1 MSSKST
7 LFKTSKAKQTKGPSS
22 TPSTTLRKKVL
33 MQNAASTQKEE
44 PMAQSFV
51 DVRTPNFESEL
62 TFMVQSSPTISKPS
76 VITQETQAENADP
89 DDNSSATM
97 DMEAELDILEPATDK
112 ANGNGYE
119 IEEKLTNIS
128 SQAYEAIQHIK
139 DLHSA
144 FERIMNREQTHVTQ
158 PQVLEYKN
166 SFLESQLNSI
176 SILVT
181 ETKHL
186 IKELQSRPNVIK
198 QTEEV
203 QSEQTKIITDTL
215 TQQINKMIIEL
226 NDIKELELSQIACQ
240 GNPGIGAELIMVE
253 IREKLSEI
261 LNQCCGTATSTNTP
275 ATNIAEGI
283 ISKKTDRKADIIKES
298 TPPGAPTRSYAE
310 VLARPHF
317 ALIVESADPRHTSDD
332 VAKTVKSHVDVV
344 ELGLGVNNV
353 RKIKNQKII
362 ISCDS
367 EDDRSKLQEA
377 IKNSDQKL
385 TAAKTVS
392 KQPLLKL
399 VGVIND
405 LDNSKIADAK
415 IDNRSKPVKSAV
427 VVIDPNIL
435 IIEDSKFITENTVGV
450 IIVNKNNSIGL
461 ISIYWE
467 DYENIENYIQQL
479 NTIIK
484 NMNTPFIIIGG
495 DCNCNS
501 QWWGCDNEDARGI
514 LLSEF
519 LAEASLEIINEGR
532 TPTFYT
538 IRQGA
543 ECKSIVDITVCS
555 VPTMTKIL
563 NWTVNPNIVTT
574 SDHRAITFDI
584 CIGPEETRKGI
595 RKSTRIYNSTKA
607 DWNRFNKELIT
618 NLENEGLNTKEVTHI
633 QTGKYLEDAIL
644 KLNKCITKA
653 CDKSMPKLT
662 NTKFIKKIKWWNNEL
677 DLKKKKVIRLRR
689 KIRHAN
695 ENRKPYII
703 DDYLRALSDYKETI
717 LRTKTNSWKEYCTGQ
732 SRETMWDKF
741 YRISKLTDFHLNEEM
756 LKDSDGN
763 ILDPFQSADLLAN
776 TFYPAD
782 NIDNDTEYH
791 TRIREDTNTIESQIK
806 MIKQSTE
813 FTPFTTY
820 EISTVIENI
829 RPSKA
834 PGLDGFTADICN
846 ASKNSIEPDS

>member
-1 MSSKST
+1 MDGA
-7 LFKTSKAKQTKGPSS
+7 LKTI
-22 TPSTTLRKKVL
+22 
-33 MQNAASTQKEE
+33 QNIQKE
-44 PMAQSFV
+44 
-51 DVRTPNFESEL
+51 L
-62 TFMVQSSPTISKPS
+62 HISNAKP
-76 VITQETQAENADP
+76 
-89 DDNSSATM
+89 
-97 DMEAELDILEPATDK
+97 ILKPATDK

-128 SQAYEAIQHIK
+128 SQANETIQHIK

-158 PQVLEYKN
+158 PQVPEYKN

-181 ETKHL
+181 ETKNL

-240 GNPGIGAELIMVE
+240 GNPGIGAELMMVE

-275 ATNIAEGI
+275 VTNIAEGI
-283 ISKKTDRKADIIKES
+283 ISIKTDRKADIIKES
-298 TPPGAPTRSYAE
+298 TTPGAPTRSYAE

-405 LDNSKIADAK
+405 LDNSKIADACNLGRGLVATQECLQNATRNK
-415 IDNRSKPVKSAV
+415 TSIALLQEPHVGASGNVNISYKTVQKTDNRSKPVKSAV

-435 IIEDSKFITENTVGV
+435 IIEDSKFITENIVGV
-450 IIVNKNNSIGL
+450 IIVSKNNNIGL

-538 IRQGA
+538 IRQGV

-618 NLENEGLNTKEVTHI
+618 NLENKGLNTKEVTHI

-644 KLNKCITKA
+644 KLNECITKA

-677 DLKKKKVIRLRR
+677 DLKK
-689 KIRHAN
+689 
-695 ENRKPYII
+695 EE
-703 DDYLRALSDYKETI
+703 SYKA
-717 LRTKTNSWKEYCTGQ
+717 KTQNTTCQ
-732 SRETMWDKF
+732 REQKTLY
-741 YRISKLTDFHLNEEM
+741 YR
-756 LKDSDGN
+756 
-763 ILDPFQSADLLAN
+763 
-776 TFYPAD
+776 
-782 NIDNDTEYH
+782 
-791 TRIREDTNTIESQIK
+791 
-806 MIKQSTE
+806 
-813 FTPFTTY
+813 
-820 EISTVIENI
+820 
-829 RPSKA
+829 
-834 PGLDGFTADICN
+834 
-846 ASKNSIEPDS
+846 